1 MISQGQDKERQP
13 KQAVPKATELAK
25 LKSRDEKNFV
35 KKNLLK
41 VVLEPTQAAA
51 KAHVEEK
58 QEPFSHKN

>member
-1 MISQGQDKERQP
+1 VISQGQDKGREP

-41 VVLEPTQAAA
+41 VVLEPGQAAI
-51 KAHVEEK
+51 KV
-58 QEPFSHKN
+58 N

>member
-1 MISQGQDKERQP
+1 MISQGKDKERDL

-25 LKSRDEKNFV
+25 LKGREDKNFV

-41 VVLEPTQAAA
+41 VVLEPSQAGA
-51 KAHVEEK
+51 KVVTEEK

>member
-1 MISQGQDKERQP
+1 VISQGQDKGREP

-41 VVLEPTQAAA
+41 VVLEPG
-51 KAHVEEK
+51 
-58 QEPFSHKN
+58 